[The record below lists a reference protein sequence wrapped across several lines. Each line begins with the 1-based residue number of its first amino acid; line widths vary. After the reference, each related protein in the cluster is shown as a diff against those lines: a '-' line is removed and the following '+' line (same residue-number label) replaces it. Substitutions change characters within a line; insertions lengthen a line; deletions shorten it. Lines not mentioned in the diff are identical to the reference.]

1 MLKFI
6 IGFSIISIYA
16 TFSIYLD
23 NFLISSYSSTKQNYY
38 KGDAMDFNTALQ
50 KIGFS
55 PLEAIVYTT
64 LSKHGS
70 LTGYEVAKLCGISRS
85 NVYAALYSLQDKGK
99 CYVSEADSTKY
110 IAIPKDELLLSTK
123 KDLEEILLT
132 LEDEFPE
139 GIRPLDPYITI
150 TGYNNVITKIKNSIL
165 LCKSHLYILSPTPYI
180 HLIKEELA
188 ETSSTKKITI
198 LCDEVFDLPKNITI
212 YRRKIS
218 PQGFHMIVDTQ
229 FVITGELSDSF
240 SQCLYT
246 SNQSLV
252 RLMRESFITELEMIK
267 FKK

>member
-1 MLKFI
+1 
-6 IGFSIISIYA
+6 
-16 TFSIYLD
+16 
-23 NFLISSYSSTKQNYY
+23 
-38 KGDAMDFNTALQ
+38 MDFTTALQ

-99 CYVSEADSTKY
+99 CYVSESESTKY
-110 IAIPKDELLLSTK
+110 IAIPKDELILSTK
-123 KDLEEILLT
+123 KEMEEILLA
-132 LEDEFPE
+132 LENEFPE

-150 TGYNNVITKIKNSIL
+150 TGYDNVIAKIKNSIL
-165 LCKSHLYILSPTPYI
+165 LCKSHLYILSSAPYV
-180 HLIKEELA
+180 HLFKEELIKM
-188 ETSSTKKITI
+188 STGRKITI
-198 LCDEVFDLPKNITI
+198 LCDEALNLSEDITI
-212 YRRKIS
+212 YSRTKS

-246 SNQSLV
+246 SNKSLV

-267 FKK
+267 FIK